1 MIAFGGGLS
10 ALCFAIV
17 TIQPAVIFFPLAML
31 VLGGSFTVMHSTFQT
46 RATELAPTA
55 RATGI
60 SLFAFSLFLGS
71 SVGALLTALAIDSL
85 GYHPTMLALGAVTAS
100 FTIVAAW
107 AAVTWS
113 QPSQLLLDTS
123 LGT

>member
-1 MIAFGGGLS
+1 AVVIL
-10 ALCFAIV
+10 
-17 TIQPAVIFFPLAML
+17 QPAVVFFPIAMF

-55 RATGI
+55 RATGV

-71 SVGALLTALAIDSL
+71 SIGALLTALAIDTF
-85 GYHPTMLALGAVTAS
+85 GYHPTMLALAAVTAV
-100 FTIVAAW
+100 FTAIAAL

-113 QPSQLLLDTS
+113 QPAQPALDPAEPDGLT
-123 LGT
+123 TA